1 MEMYEQQKHFT
12 VNDYVLLSSFL
23 NNLLYKTVHDNL
35 IEPKT
40 VFSCPL
46 YVSLHTL
53 LLCLYRRDCRRPF
66 APNNHWIIKEVK
78 PSYFLID
85 LEKGKKHI
93 QLLLQKMPHI
103 IPHEHRVALFRKFV
117 QNEKAVLGLTDSAY
131 AQFNTAVSCLCESVE
146 FFPKLFVLCVR
157 FSAKFGSCYCSS

>member
-66 APNNHWIIKEVK
+66 APDNHWIIKEVK

-131 AQFNTAVSCLCESVE
+131 AQFNTAVSIPPLRIC
-146 FFPKLFVLCVR
+146 
-157 FSAKFGSCYCSS
+157 